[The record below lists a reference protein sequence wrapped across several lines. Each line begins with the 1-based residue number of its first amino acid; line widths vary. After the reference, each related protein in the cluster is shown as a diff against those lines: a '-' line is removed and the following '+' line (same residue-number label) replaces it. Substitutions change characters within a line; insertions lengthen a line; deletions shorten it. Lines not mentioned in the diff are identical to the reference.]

1 MKYFRIEEFDCQE
14 TGNNRMNPEFLER
27 LDELRKLCGFPM
39 VVTSGYRDP
48 NHSIEIVKS
57 QPGTHAQGIAA
68 DIKIESAHHRYT
80 LLTTAF
86 NLGFSGIGVAKN
98 FIHVDTRDSLP
109 LVWTY

>member
-14 TGNNRMNPEFLER
+14 TGNNRMNPEFLEKV
-27 LDELRKLCGFPM
+27 DELRKLCGFPL

-48 NHSIEIVKS
+48 SHSIEIAKA
-57 QPGTHAQGIAA
+57 QPGTHTQGIAA
-68 DIKIESAHHRYT
+68 DLRVEDAHHRYI

-86 NLGFSGIGVAKN
+86 NLGFSGIGVAKT

>member
-14 TGNNRMNPEFLER
+14 TGNNRMNPEFLEKV
-27 LDELRKLCGFPM
+27 DELRELCGFPL

-48 NHSIEIVKS
+48 NHSIEIAKA

-68 DIKIESAHHRYT
+68 DLRVEDAHHRYI

-86 NLGFSGIGVAKN
+86 NMGFSGIGVAKT
-98 FIHVDTRDSLP
+98 FIHVDTRDTLP